1 MLVNILYKFLLPYL
15 YIFRLVVS
23 PAPKAANQKEKHIL
37 PDSLAAIVGEI
48 IFTRFDLEKN
58 LGSIHVK
65 SKYNLLPVLKMS
77 KYA

>member
-58 LGSIHVK
+58 VGWMPRPIITCC
-65 SKYNLLPVLKMS
+65 PC
-77 KYA
+77 

>member
-58 LGSIHVK
+58 VMPHHGSPIITCC
-65 SKYNLLPVLKMS
+65 PC
-77 KYA
+77 

>member
-58 LGSIHVK
+58 LGWMAHGSPIITCC
-65 SKYNLLPVLKMS
+65 PC
-77 KYA
+77 